1 MDLSVDSVS
10 CALRSP
16 TGTFTPKGGR
26 GHPGPGRGRPNRRFD
41 NGLSVVTGNTVDG
54 GLVAGLLERQVLA
67 MRPYGVSDD
76 GAAAALARKITASGS
91 ARQAAR
97 IRR

>member
-1 MDLSVDSVS
+1 MLG
-10 CALRSP
+10 AHYP
-16 TGTFTPKGGR
+16 EQR
-26 GHPGPGRGRPNRRFD
+26 GSTAGAAAVTHFD
-41 NGLSVVTGNTVDG
+41 NGLCVVTGNTVDG